1 MDSLQILDKL
11 AEGKSVKEKEYDY
24 LIQTQQYKTIIN
36 ALKKR
41 FEISSNPK
49 TILEIFRLCIRIGLF
64 DDILS
69 YKESVEN
76 AKEDM
81 VLDDYLLATKQIE
94 FAQTKKVKE
103 QQEQSLPHKQ
113 NKKNES
119 DTIICVHHDNEPY
132 VDRKIVIPE
141 DKKEFEKLLNQAS
154 YENPDYYEFLLRYKY
169 PRE

>member
-113 NKKNES
+113 NKK
-119 DTIICVHHDNEPY
+119 
-132 VDRKIVIPE
+132 K
-141 DKKEFEKLLNQAS
+141 
-154 YENPDYYEFLLRYKY
+154 
-169 PRE
+169 